1 MKHRG
6 RKSGAEL
13 GTLTQIAIRRP
24 APPGDLTEF
33 EASLWRTITE
43 SKPSDWFRPDSHE
56 LLSAYCRHA
65 STHRLLDGQVEAFKP
80 EWLTTADGLTAFG
93 KILQL
98 RNAEVRIMLALS
110 TAMRITQQSVMRAD
124 SATARAGT
132 ASTAQPW
139 IRQ

>member
-43 SKPSDWFRPDSHE
+43 TKPSDWFRPDSHE

-98 RNAEVRIMLALS
+98 RNGETRVMLALAKS
-110 TAMRITQQSVMRAD
+110 MRITQSSVVRAD
-124 SATARAGT
+124 AAGARTATV
-132 ASTAQPW
+132 SAQPW